1 MKILNKISIDLDA
14 VRFYNMTLEQMDEEF
29 KDMKEYGIEAI
40 NMEYNMFL
48 DEELEMFKNNIL
60 QCIKYNNMQVILRSR
75 PLDGYYTEY
84 IDDEQYQKSI
94 VKHKQFLYNLYKILQ
109 ENGIKQGVKVIY
121 TGSKCEHNEAQ
132 KYIDKNIWF
141 FKELSRSV
149 LNMGIEIL
157 TDVQGAKP
165 TRGRVVGD
173 TWADFEY
180 MVDEI
185 PNVNWGICW
194 STANSRLNFV
204 EYNDQLIPSE
214 KILSKVKLA
223 NIRNNV
229 SQNFDISIYK
239 NEVQEQEIKA
249 LVISGYED
257 MFNLEYIYV
266 QLEYN
271 NIPYHEVFDGIY
283 YLKCVL
289 NYFEKKNVKGELL
302 IIEDIERMN
311 RQSIRTIIDKGIKIK
326 IPEKNL
332 EFSEVEIA
340 THSLKVWDKG
350 YLSFEDNKQF
360 QIEIYYKDEDKLTI
374 NVKFMMIRDEVEL
387 QGYVFKI
394 TDKVPDIVKKIYRL
408 VYLVD

>member
-1 MKILNKISIDLDA
+1 MNKISIDLDA

-29 KDMKEYGIEAI
+29 KKMSEYGIEAI
-40 NMEYNMFL
+40 NMEYNIFL
-48 DEELEMFKNNIL
+48 DEYLEMFMNNIL

-75 PLDGYYTEY
+75 PIDGYYTEY

-94 VKHKQFLYNLYKILQ
+94 VKHKQFLYNLYKVLE
-109 ENGIKQGVKVIY
+109 ENGIKQGVKVIFS
-121 TGSKCEHNEAQ
+121 GSKCEDNETQ
-132 KYIDKNIWF
+132 KYIDKHVWF
-141 FKELSRSV
+141 FKELASSV

-157 TDVQGAKP
+157 IEVQGAKP

-173 TWADFEY
+173 TWSDFEY
-180 MVDEI
+180 MADEI
-185 PNVNWGICW
+185 PNINWGICW

-204 EYNDQLIPSE
+204 EYDDQLIPSK
-214 KILSKVKLA
+214 KILDKVKLA

-249 LVISGYED
+249 LVISEYTG

-271 NIPYHEVFDGIY
+271 DIPYYEVFDGIY

-289 NYFEKKNVKGELL
+289 NYFEKKNKDGGLL
-302 IIEDIERMN
+302 IIEDIEKMN
-311 RQSIRTIIDKGIKIK
+311 RQSIRTIIDKEIKVR
-326 IPEKNL
+326 IPEKEL
-332 EFSEVEIA
+332 EFSEIEIA
-340 THSLKVWDKG
+340 THSLKVWDKE
-350 YLSFEDNKQF
+350 YLLFEDNKEF
-360 QIEIYYKDEDKLTI
+360 QIEIYYKDEDMLKLNI
-374 NVKFMMIRDEVEL
+374 KFMMIRDETER

-394 TDKVPDIVKKIYRL
+394 IDKVPDVVKKIYKL